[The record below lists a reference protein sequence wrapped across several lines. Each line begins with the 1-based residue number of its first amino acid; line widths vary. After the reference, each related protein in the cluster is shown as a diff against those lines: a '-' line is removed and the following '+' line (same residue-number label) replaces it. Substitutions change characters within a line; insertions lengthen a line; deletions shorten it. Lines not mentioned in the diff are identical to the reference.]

1 MKLST
6 RPKIQQPVHP
16 PINHPFLKELPEE
29 EYEQISDDLDDS
41 GAAGALMNRNKRE
54 VFDDDNDMGMD
65 DSDDDDIDEEA
76 FKEALEKAKAAAE
89 KLSER
94 PRSKK

>member
-1 MKLST
+1 M
-6 RPKIQQPVHP
+6 HP
-16 PINHPFLKELPEE
+16 PNNHPFLKELPEE
-29 EYEQISDDLDDS
+29 EYEQISDDLEDS
-41 GAAGALMNRNKRE
+41 GTAAALMNRNKRQ
-54 VFDDDNDMGMD
+54 VIFNDDDNDMAMD
-65 DSDDDDIDEEA
+65 DSDEDDIDEEA

>member
-1 MKLST
+1 
-6 RPKIQQPVHP
+6 
-16 PINHPFLKELPEE
+16 
-29 EYEQISDDLDDS
+29 
-41 GAAGALMNRNKRE
+41 MNRNKHQAI
-54 VFDDDNDMGMD
+54 FNDDDNEVAMD
-65 DSDDDDIDEEA
+65 DSDEDDIDEEA

>member
-1 MKLST
+1 M
-6 RPKIQQPVHP
+6 HP
-16 PINHPFLKELPEE
+16 PKNHPFLKELPEE
-29 EYEQISDDLDDS
+29 EYEQISDDLEDS
-41 GAAGALMNRNKRE
+41 GAAAALMNRNKRQ
-54 VFDDDNDMGMD
+54 VIFNDDDNDMAMD
-65 DSDDDDIDEEA
+65 DSDEDDIDEEA

>member
-6 RPKIQQPVHP
+6 RPKIQLVHQPVV
-16 PINHPFLKELPEE
+16 NHPFLKELPEE
-29 EYEQISDDLDDS
+29 DYEQISDDLDDS
-41 GAAGALMNRNKRE
+41 GAAAALMNRNKRE
-54 VFDDDNDMGMD
+54 VFDDQNDMD
-65 DSDDDDIDEEA
+65 DSDDDSIDEEA

-89 KLSER
+89 QLSER